1 MNTSDHLYQEK
12 HSPHIPVFPFSLT
25 TSKAPRWALYPNT
38 HPWSHCPPQGISI
51 VTHGTQQ
58 KQWCVTPVSVSQ
70 VILLGAACW
79 KVVSSLSVRDKL
91 YDHAPGVT
99 SETDPPVPDRHTGEI
114 VPDGG
119 PESYTEPISI
129 FRNYISKSL
138 LFKSI
143 KFWGNFLHTHKY
155 VMCHLVH
162 GAFYLCINMH
172 TCLLFPSRRWLPCMI
187 TCPLL
192 PLWFTDNCLDPISCP
207 ILAFER
213 TSEVWY

>member
-1 MNTSDHLYQEK
+1 MNASDHLYQEK

-38 HPWSHCPPQGISI
+38 HPWSHCLPQGISI

-70 VILLGAACW
+70 VTLLGAACW

-119 PESYTEPISI
+119 PEWGPTLNPFQFSETTYLNVYCLKVLSFEVISYT
-129 FRNYISKSL
+129 L
-138 LFKSI
+138 
-143 KFWGNFLHTHKY
+143 T
-155 VMCHLVH
+155 
-162 GAFYLCINMH
+162 NM
-172 TCLLFPSRRWLPCMI
+172 
-187 TCPLL
+187 
-192 PLWFTDNCLDPISCP
+192 
-207 ILAFER
+207 
-213 TSEVWY
+213 